1 LGLTAR
7 KKSKVVKEVIS
18 MGLRNADFAGAW
30 YPGNKSECR
39 RAIEEFSDA
48 CIPCPEDAEDRVGG
62 IVPHAGWY
70 YSGQIACN
78 VIKCLEREIKPDTCI
93 IFGRH
98 LHPGSS
104 NFIMNEGQWDTPLGE
119 LEIDSELAAQLSEE
133 YPFIAETSS
142 RYDQDNTIELQ
153 LPFLKYFFPKIKIVP
168 IGIPPKMESISIA
181 ARSVQISEEHGRSV
195 IVLGSTDLTHYGYNY
210 GFTPKGVGEEAV
222 DWVKNENDKHVVD
235 LMVNM
240 DERGVISEALENHNA
255 CCSGAAGAAIAAA
268 KALGATKGN
277 KIVYATSYD
286 IRPDSSFVGYVGIVF
301 GK

>member
-1 LGLTAR
+1 MKT
-7 KKSKVVKEVIS
+7 
-18 MGLRNADFAGAW
+18 RNADFAGSW
-30 YPGNKSECR
+30 YPGKQSECK
-39 RAIEEFSDA
+39 RAIEEFSNT
-48 CIPCPEDAEDRVGG
+48 CIPCPEGIENGIGG

-78 VIKCLEREIKPDTCI
+78 VIKCLKRETQPDTCI

-104 NFIMNEGQWDTPLGE
+104 NYIMKEGQWDTPLGE
-119 LEIDSELAAQLSEE
+119 LEIDAEFAARLSEE
-133 YPFIAETSS
+133 FPFTVETSS
-142 RYDQDNTIELQ
+142 RYEQDNTIELQ
-153 LPFLKYFFPKIKIVP
+153 LPFVKYFFPQTKIVP
-168 IGIPPKMESISIA
+168 VGLPPKMDTLTIA
-181 ARSVQISEEHGRSV
+181 TRTAQISRELGRAA

-210 GFTPKGVGEEAV
+210 GYTPKGVGEEAV
-222 DWVKNENDKHVVD
+222 EWVKNENDKRVVD

-240 DERGVISEALENHNA
+240 DEKGVIKEALENHNA

-268 KALGATKGN
+268 KALGATRGE

-301 GK
+301 GN